1 MSNVSD
7 VERVTQNRVVTLLRN
22 QLGYEYLGNW
32 EDRSNNRNIETQY
45 Y

>member
-7 VERVTQNRVVTLLRN
+7 VERVTQNRVVKLPQT

-32 EDRSNNRNIETQY
+32 EDRANNRNIETEY